1 MSFAVPRN
9 VLNFESTQRSFEDN
23 VWSKVTGN
31 EKSLPMYKDKPSG
44 KGYGYG
50 VKSRKGF
57 VRSRRGVALIALAVI
72 GILYWFG
79 WSSTPTDLQDAAGKA
94 TEAGKTL
101 TSLVG
106 AGKGGLK
113 NSVDWSKRREAV
125 KDAFLKS
132 WKAYEEHGW
141 GEHPFTAKRRIV

>member
-9 VLNFESTQRSFEDN
+9 VPNFESAQRSFEDN

-44 KGYGYG
+44 KNYGYG
-50 VKSRKGF
+50 VKSRKSF
-57 VRSRRGVALIALAVI
+57 VRSRRGLAVFVLTVI

-79 WSSTPTDLQDAAGKA
+79 WSSTQDAAG
-94 TEAGKTL
+94 AGNTL
-101 TSLVG
+101 ASIVG
-106 AGKGGLK
+106 AGKGGKK
-113 NSVDWSKRREAV
+113 NNVDWDKRREAV
-125 KDAFLKS
+125 KDAFLVS

-141 GEHPFTAKRRIV
+141 GKRPVAATSRIFGS

>member
-9 VLNFESTQRSFEDN
+9 VPNFESAQRSFEDN

-44 KGYGYG
+44 KSYGYG
-50 VKSRKGF
+50 VKSRKSF
-57 VRSRRGVALIALAVI
+57 VRSRRGLALFALAVI

-79 WSSTPTDLQDAAGKA
+79 GSSTQDAAGKA
-94 TEAGKTL
+94 SEAGKTW

-106 AGKGGLK
+106 AGNGGTTS
-113 NSVDWSKRREAV
+113 NVDWEKRREAV
-125 KDAFLKS
+125 KDAFVVS

-141 GEHPFTAKRRIV
+141 GERLFAASTRFFGS